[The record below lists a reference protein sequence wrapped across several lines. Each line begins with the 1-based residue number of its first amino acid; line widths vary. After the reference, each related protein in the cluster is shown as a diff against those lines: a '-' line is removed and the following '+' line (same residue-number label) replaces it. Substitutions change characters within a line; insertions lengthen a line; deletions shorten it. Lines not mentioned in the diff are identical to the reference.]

1 MISDDRAWLE
11 ASGSEE
17 SAAFAEVY
25 DKHVRSVYRYSLHV
39 LRSAHEAED
48 VTQEVFILAWTK
60 RRSIRLADRSLL
72 PWLLVTSR
80 NLSLNRVKQ
89 LQRDARRTTQ
99 SSEADARQ
107 QTHPAADED
116 AAGRMLRA
124 AIDDAVDD
132 LSVTDQT
139 LYHLCITE
147 GLSYQQAATALGTT
161 HGAVRNRL
169 ARLRRSLRDTLTPQR
184 EGLS

>member
-1 MISDDRAWLE
+1 MTSADRAWLE
-11 ASGSEE
+11 ASASEE

-25 DKHVRSVYRYSLHV
+25 DEHVRSVYRYALHV
-39 LRSAHEAED
+39 LRSPHEAED
-48 VTQEVFILAWTK
+48 ITQEVFVLAWTK
-60 RRSIRLADRSLL
+60 RRSIRIADNSVL
-72 PWLLVTSR
+72 PWLLVASR

-89 LQRDARRTTQ
+89 LQRKATATAQ
-99 SSEADARQ
+99 LSEYGERQ
-107 QTHPAADED
+107 QAHQAADD
-116 AAGRMLRA
+116 DVADRMLVA

-132 LSVTDQT
+132 LSTIDQT

-147 GLSYQQAATALGTT
+147 GLTYQQAASALGTT

-169 ARLRRSLRDTLTPQR
+169 ARLRRTLQITLTPQK

>member
-17 SAAFAEVY
+17 SAAFVKVY

-39 LRSAHEAED
+39 LRNPHEAED
-48 VTQEVFILAWTK
+48 ITQEVFVLAWTK
-60 RRSIRLADRSLL
+60 RRSIRLVDMSVL

-89 LQRDARRTTQ
+89 LQRYARKAMR
-99 SSEADARQ
+99 SSDEEARPMI
-107 QTHPAADED
+107 HPAADDD
-116 AAGRMLRA
+116 AAVRMLRA
-124 AIDDAVDD
+124 AIDEAVDD

-147 GLSYQQAATALGTT
+147 GLSYQQAASALGTS

-169 ARLRRSLRDTLTPQR
+169 ARLRRSLQISLTPQR

>member
-1 MISDDRAWLE
+1 MTTGDRAWLE
-11 ASGSEE
+11 ASGAEE
-17 SAAFAEVY
+17 SAAFAKVY
-25 DKHVRSVYRYSLHV
+25 DKHVRSVYRYALHV

-48 VTQEVFILAWTK
+48 ITQEVFILAWAK

-89 LQRDARRTTQ
+89 LQRDAKGTTHL
-99 SSEADARQ
+99 SEADAGQGPHR
-107 QTHPAADED
+107 AADDD
-116 AAGRMLRA
+116 AEGRMLLA

-132 LSVTDQT
+132 LSMTDQT

-147 GLSYQQAATALGTT
+147 GLSYQQAATTLGTT

-169 ARLRRSLRDTLTPQR
+169 ARLRRSLQIALTPQR

>member
-1 MISDDRAWLE
+1 MTSEDRTWLE
-11 ASGSEE
+11 ASASEE
-17 SAAFAEVY
+17 SAAFAKVY

-39 LRSAHEAED
+39 LRSPQEAED
-48 VTQEVFILAWTK
+48 VTQEVFVLAWTK
-60 RRSIRLADRSLL
+60 RRSIRLVDRSVL

-80 NLSLNRVKQ
+80 NLSLNRAKL
-89 LQRDARRTTQ
+89 LQRGVKGITQ
-99 SSEADARQ
+99 HSVESAGQ
-107 QTHPAADED
+107 GTHPAADQD
-116 AAGRMLRA
+116 VMVRMLGA
-124 AIDDAVDD
+124 AIDDAVDS
-132 LSVTDQT
+132 LSMTDQT

-169 ARLRRSLRDTLTPQR
+169 ARLRRSLQIALTPQR